1 VGILKNNDAFIMSQ
15 PICWACGETMEEK
28 VEDIWTCP
36 FCESI
41 FTLGMSLELIE
52 EKMGKEIRARERGM
66 ISGHGGG
73 DKRGKKSKKKS
84 PISYPRVD
92 INPFSRGQKS

>member
-1 VGILKNNDAFIMSQ
+1 MGILKNNDAFIMSQ

-52 EKMGKEIRARERGM
+52 EKMAKEIHARERGM

-73 DKRGKKSKKKS
+73 DKGGKKNNKKK
-84 PISYPRVD
+84 PITYPRVD
-92 INPFSRGQKS
+92 INPFLKR